1 MKLNQIFFFVIIGIL
16 THINYQLFAQI
27 SQGGVPPSFNQV
39 LLSEDFQEINL
50 AKPDMKSILE
60 EDKLNEDKFHP
71 YRIAVTID
79 VDININN
86 SGTWTKLKEG
96 GMIWRLKIKCKDALA
111 LGVYYEKFYLPKG
124 SKLFLYNE
132 DRTQVIGAFTSFN
145 NSETGIFATELIKG
159 DVVILEYFEPKKNKE
174 KPLINISEIAYAYR
188 SVNPVFV
195 EKGKGFGDSGPC
207 EVNINCPEGD
217 NRQEQKR
224 GVCRIL
230 LKDGASLSWC
240 TGSLVNNVR
249 QDFMPYFLT
258 ANHCGPYAS
267 TSDFNQWIFYFN
279 YESVDCPNPQEEPPY
294 NSMVGARLIAKTIYN
309 ISLGSDFK
317 LLRLNNAV
325 PDNYN
330 PYFNG
335 WNRVN
340 TASSNGTGIH
350 HPAGDIKKISTY
362 NEQLVSTVY
371 DGTTVVPDA
380 MFWKVVWA
388 ATENGHGVT
397 EGGSSGSPIFDSEG
411 RIVGTLTGGKASCTN
426 LYGPDYYG
434 KFSYHWQLN
443 GSTDSIRL
451 QPWLD
456 PDNTGILYLD
466 GTGLDSNVLVAMFK
480 ADTTLILVGG
490 SINFTDVSI
499 GNPNEWL
506 WNFEGGTPS
515 YFYGQNPSNIKYDAF
530 GNYDVSLIIKNETS
544 SDTIVQED
552 YISVKPT
559 VSPNPTK
566 DFIEIFLGNTS
577 NELIDISVFNNVGA
591 MVADY
596 KIEITST
603 SVKLNLVENSSGMYF
618 INIRS
623 ENYNSTHKVSLIK

>member
-1 MKLNQIFFFVIIGIL
+1 MKLNQIFFFIIIGIL

-27 SQGGVPPSFNQV
+27 SQGGTPPSFNQV

-60 EDKLNEDKFHP
+60 EDKLNEDKFNP

-79 VDININN
+79 VEININN
-86 SGTWTKLKEG
+86 SGTWTKLKEDG
-96 GMIWRLKIKCKDALA
+96 RIWRLKIKCEDALA
-111 LGVYYEKFYLPKG
+111 LGVYYDNFYLPKG

-132 DRTQVIGAFTSFN
+132 DGTQVIGAFTSFN

-159 DVVILEYFEPKKNKE
+159 DIVILEYFEPKKNKE

-188 SVNPVFV
+188 SVNPLFID
-195 EKGKGFGDSGPC
+195 KGKDFGDAGPC

-217 NRQEQKR
+217 NWQDKKR

-230 LKDGASLSWC
+230 LKDGTSLSWC

-267 TSDFNQWIFYFN
+267 TSDFNQWLFYFN
-279 YESVDCPNPQEEPPY
+279 YESADCPDPSEEPPIY
-294 NSMVGARLIAKTIYN
+294 SMVGATLIAKAVYN

-317 LLRLNNAV
+317 LLRLNNTV
-325 PDNYN
+325 PEDYN

-335 WNRVN
+335 WNRIN
-340 TASSNGTGIH
+340 TASSSGTGIH

-362 NEQLVSTVY
+362 KEPLVSSVY

-411 RIVGTLTGGKASCTN
+411 RIVGTLTGGQASCIN

-434 KFSYHWQLN
+434 KFSYHWISN
-443 GSTDSIRL
+443 GSADSIRL

-466 GTGLDSNVLVAMFK
+466 GTSLDSTVLVALFK
-480 ADTTLILVGG
+480 ADTTVIPVDG

-499 GNPNEWL
+499 GDPNEWL

-515 YFYGQNPSNIKYDAF
+515 SSFEQNPSNIKYDAF

-544 SDTIVQED
+544 SDTIVQKD
-552 YISVKPT
+552 YIYVKPT
-559 VSPNPTK
+559 ISPNPTK
-566 DFIEIFLGNTS
+566 NFIEIFLGNTS
-577 NELIDISVFNNVGA
+577 NEKIDISVFNNVGA
-591 MVADY
+591 MLADY
-596 KIEITST
+596 KIETTST
-603 SVKLNLVENSSGMYF
+603 AIKLYLVENSSGMYF

-623 ENYNSTHKVSLIK
+623 ENFNSTHKISLIK